1 MYDSDEG
8 TRELHCNSNRIGF
21 LTQAGS
27 WGAYLDDSTNWFA
40 VGSMQAPIFYDSN
53 DTNYY
58 VDAASTSVLNT
69 LRVNNHIRQ
78 GNNQAFPLVKWG
90 ASGSSTGAVIIKLPG
105 GSGNYGMVH
114 MQINIYEYN
123 GNNVSTVIVGGHNWD
138 GRWYSYGAKTLGNP
152 NKQIRL
158 GFREGQYCVV
168 IGDASSTWSYGTV
181 SLVSIN
187 NGEFYNNVMDLSGS
201 YSISQVADET
211 FDFISE
217 NLNGNSD
224 VPTAD
229 YANTAGS
236 ANSVAWTNVSGRPT
250 TVSSFTNDSGYITS
264 ETIGTGNT
272 SGVAGA
278 KYQIN
283 DTWLR
288 VNSDNRQYQVYG
300 NSRTIIWRTDGNT
313 NDHGGGGYAYIWY
326 YGGSADGNRRLI
338 LDTNGDV
345 WSNTYGWFHDYFQRA
360 SSAINTSNIGSQ
372 SVNYASSAGSATNVV
387 TIQDAAPGGSAGK
400 LWWESDTGKLKVYY
414 NSAWVDASPIPDM
427 SLYYAKAGGAIEGD
441 VVIEQTLTVVGNTL
455 VQGTFTETSDISL
468 KDNIIPITGALDKVL
483 RLNGV
488 YFNKKE
494 TPDLTELG
502 FIAQEVEQVIPELVS
517 EMEDGIKTVAYS
529 RVAAVLVETIKEQQ
543 AQIEELKDLVAQ
555 LSKKLDNL

>member
-1 MYDSDEG
+1 
-8 TRELHCNSNRIGF
+8 
-21 LTQAGS
+21 
-27 WGAYLDDSTNWFA
+27 
-40 VGSMQAPIFYDSN
+40 
-53 DTNYY
+53 
-58 VDAASTSVLNT
+58 
-69 LRVNNHIRQ
+69 
-78 GNNQAFPLVKWG
+78 
-90 ASGSSTGAVIIKLPG
+90 
-105 GSGNYGMVH
+105 
-114 MQINIYEYN
+114 
-123 GNNVSTVIVGGHNWD
+123 
-138 GRWYSYGAKTLGNP
+138 
-152 NKQIRL
+152 
-158 GFREGQYCVV
+158 
-168 IGDASSTWSYGTV
+168 
-181 SLVSIN
+181 
-187 NGEFYNNVMDLSGS
+187 MDLSGS

-543 AQIEELKDLVAQ
+543 SQIEELKNLVAQ